1 MKNKLIMTLGLPGSG
16 KSTWAF
22 EEVKNSGGK
31 TKRVNKDDLRAMI
44 DGGKWSRK
52 NEEIIKSSEIDLVQ
66 KFLKL
71 GNNVIVDNT
80 NFAYQDFWKQF
91 ALDMDVDFEVK
102 FFDTP
107 LLECIARDAR
117 RGDKAV
123 GQDVIM
129 RMYDQFLKPKL
140 VEHLTT
146 VPDCYLVDIDGTVA
160 LMQNRSPFEW
170 SRVGEDLLNRDV
182 AETVRKLER
191 NTEIIFMSGRDSVCR
206 KETEEWLERN
216 GFVYKEL
223 FMRTEGDNRKDS
235 IVKKELYENNI
246 LGKYNVIGVIDDR
259 EQVVSVWRS
268 LGLTCF
274 QCDYGKF

>member
-1 MKNKLIMTLGLPGSG
+1 MIKGLPASG
-16 KSTWAF
+16 KSTEAF
-22 EEVKNSGGK
+22 RLVKEEGY
-31 TKRVNKDDLRAMI
+31 KRVNKDDLRAMI
-44 DGGKWSRK
+44 DGGKWSRSNEKMIK
-52 NEEIIKSSEIDLVQ
+52 NIEAIIVNQYLTDG
-66 KFLKL
+66 F
-71 GNNVIVDNT
+71 NVIVDDT
-80 NFAYQDFWKQF
+80 NFAYEDFWREVAKRRNC
-91 ALDMDVDFEVK
+91 DFEVK

-107 LLECIARDAR
+107 LLECITRDSK
-117 RGDKAV
+117 RGDKSV

-129 RMYDQFLKPKL
+129 RMYNQYLKPKL

-170 SRVGEDLLNRDV
+170 GRVGEDLLNRDV

-206 KETEEWLERN
+206 KETEEWLKKN

-223 FMRTEGDNRKDS
+223 FMRAEGDNRKDS